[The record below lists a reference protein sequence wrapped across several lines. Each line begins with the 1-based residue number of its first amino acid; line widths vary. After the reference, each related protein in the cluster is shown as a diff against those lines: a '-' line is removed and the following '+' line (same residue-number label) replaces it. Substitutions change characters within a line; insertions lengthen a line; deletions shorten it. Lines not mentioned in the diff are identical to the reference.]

1 MARKQQAAQA
11 EAAPAEEAVQT
22 ETEVKKEKTAS
33 GVSAASPVVKAA
45 AVMIALG
52 QESASEVFKYLHED
66 EIESLS
72 IEISKIEHMSS
83 DEINDIINEF
93 YEMCIAQKALTEGGS
108 GYARSVLVKA
118 FGTQR
123 ADSLID
129 KANKSAKAISF
140 SFIKDVDYKNL
151 LMMIQNE
158 HPQTIAIILSYASPE
173 KASQIIAELPQ
184 EIQIDVIER
193 ISNLDRASPEIISI
207 VDEILQKKLSSITSV
222 DLLEYGGV
230 NHIAEIM
237 NRIDR
242 RTEKFIF
249 EGLQGTNPELAD
261 EIKKLMFVFEDTVN
275 LDDMEIQAFIRE
287 VDTKDLTIALKAAT
301 PEVTEKIFSNMSQ
314 RQRDTIQSDMQY
326 LHNLRMRDV
335 EAAQQ
340 RIVDVIRRL
349 EEQGDIV
356 VYKGGDDEIIA

>member
-1 MARKQQAAQA
+1 MA
-11 EAAPAEEAVQT
+11 
-22 ETEVKKEKTAS
+22 KKPQNKTAEDTTNKTEKADS
-33 GVSAASPVVKAA
+33 GKILTGVSAADSSVKAA

-52 QESASEVFKYLHED
+52 QESASEVFKYLHDD
-66 EIESLS
+66 EIEKLS
-72 IEISKIEHMSS
+72 IEISKLEHMSS

-93 YEMCIAQKALTEGGS
+93 YEMCITQKAIIEGGQ
-108 GYARSVLVKA
+108 GYAKSVLVRA

-123 ADSLID
+123 AEYLIE
-129 KANKSAKAISF
+129 KANKSGKTTNFAF
-140 SFIKDVDYKNL
+140 VKDVDYKNL

-158 HPQTIAIILSYASPE
+158 HPQTIAIILSYANAE
-173 KASQIIAELPQ
+173 KASQIIAELPS

-207 VDEILQKKLSSITSV
+207 VDEILQSKLSSITSV
-222 DLLEYGGV
+222 DVLEYGGV
-230 NHIAEIM
+230 SHIAEIM

-242 RTEKFIF
+242 RAEKNIF
-249 EGLQGTNPELAD
+249 EGLKGTNPDLAD
-261 EIKKLMFVFEDTVN
+261 QIKKLMFVFEDVVT
-275 LDDMEIQAFIRE
+275 LDDIEIQMFIRE

-301 PEVTEKIFSNMSQ
+301 QEVTDKIFSNMSQ
-314 RQRDTIQSDMQY
+314 RQRETIQSDMQY

-349 EEQGDIV
+349 EEQGDII